1 MEEEK
6 TGMSTGR
13 KILIGLIAVL
23 LLLTAAV
30 YGYGVYYFSGHLLP
44 GSLVNGFNCSYMDQ
58 KEAEELLAKKTAA
71 YVLAVRTRGNGQE
84 SISAEEIALSY
95 KPDGSVKK
103 LMHDQKRFLWFLA
116 FSQHSI
122 MEVPS
127 SVSYQEDLFEQKFA
141 GLKCLKDNVKPEDAY
156 IEDDGNGFSIV
167 PEVEGTFVDQEKFR
181 ETVVTALTT
190 GDPVVDLEEDGCYI
204 NPEIYR
210 DNERLTADCE
220 QMNELTDVVITYDF
234 SDRKET
240 VDRTVICS
248 WLSRNEEQDLVVDK
262 EKIASYIRTLA
273 EKYDTIGTERSF
285 ITYNSREIRVSGGD
299 YGWVTDQEKETEA
312 LFREIQKKETQVREP
327 EYRQK
332 AMSRDTNDIGYT
344 YVEVDLSGSR
354 LVVYQD
360 GIPVAD
366 TGIYAPDGT
375 GTGVYEIREMKSP
388 AESGGITVNY
398 LMSCGENI
406 GIVDNPAL
414 TQEDVGYYA
423 DGFADSLIS
432 ADFGS
437 EENSGLSGD
446 IWTDSEKGYIQIPG
460 DRAAD
465 VWQYVKT
472 GMPVVIYK

>member
-30 YGYGVYYFSGHLLP
+30 YGYGVYYFSGHFLP

-220 QMNELTDVVITYDF
+220 QMNELTDVVITVL
-234 SDRKET
+234 ST
-240 VDRTVICS
+240 VS
-248 WLSRNEEQDLVVDK
+248 L
-262 EKIASYIRTLA
+262 
-273 EKYDTIGTERSF
+273 RS
-285 ITYNSREIRVSGGD
+285 
-299 YGWVTDQEKETEA
+299 
-312 LFREIQKKETQVREP
+312 L
-327 EYRQK
+327 
-332 AMSRDTNDIGYT
+332 
-344 YVEVDLSGSR
+344 
-354 LVVYQD
+354 
-360 GIPVAD
+360 
-366 TGIYAPDGT
+366 
-375 GTGVYEIREMKSP
+375 KS
-388 AESGGITVNY
+388 
-398 LMSCGENI
+398 
-406 GIVDNPAL
+406 
-414 TQEDVGYYA
+414 
-423 DGFADSLIS
+423 
-432 ADFGS
+432 
-437 EENSGLSGD
+437 
-446 IWTDSEKGYIQIPG
+446 
-460 DRAAD
+460 
-465 VWQYVKT
+465 
-472 GMPVVIYK
+472 